1 MRLIPV
7 YAEFAA
13 RQPSRYNPALAG
25 ALIQQAGLLGGLS
38 RHGEALGAA
47 QAAVRI
53 YRDLAAAGRGT
64 YLSDLAMALARHP
77 TNSDSSVASLK
88 RGPLPQKRSSSAPAC
103 SRQPRRRK

>member
-1 MRLIPV
+1 VRLIPV

-25 ALIQQAGLLGGLS
+25 ALVQQAGLLGGLS

-64 YLSDLAMALARHP
+64 YLSDLAMALARQ
-77 TNSDSSVASLK
+77 SDEPGFLGRIAEARAAAAEAELI
-88 RGPLPQKRSSSAPAC
+88 RAGMLPPAP
-103 SRQPRRRK
+103 P